1 MKKAFLLI
9 LVLAISMAF
18 FSLAKA
24 YELSLGQGENA
35 EVTLL
40 SADPS
45 GVKVQIDIPKILIVD
60 KVEEGKTYQVISIPE
75 GGILTEVGK
84 PQIPLV
90 CRFVALPPTTGVKI
104 NVVEKEAEILSGRFL
119 LYPFQTPPPVT
130 PIKAPTRLS

>member
-9 LVLAISMAF
+9 VVLAISMAF

-45 GVKVQIDIPKILIVD
+45 GVKVQIDIPKVLIED

-75 GGILTEVGK
+75 GGILT
-84 PQIPLV
+84 
-90 CRFVALPPTTGVKI
+90 
-104 NVVEKEAEILSGRFL
+104 
-119 LYPFQTPPPVT
+119 
-130 PIKAPTRLS
+130 